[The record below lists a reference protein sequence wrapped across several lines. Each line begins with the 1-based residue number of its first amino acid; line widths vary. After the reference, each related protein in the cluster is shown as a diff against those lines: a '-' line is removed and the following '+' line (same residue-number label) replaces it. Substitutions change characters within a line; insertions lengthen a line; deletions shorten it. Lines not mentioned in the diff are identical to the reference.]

1 MGPSGRGQT
10 SEDMTGSAIDT
21 DTSNIPRELIT
32 GSVVIAAI
40 VMFIWTGGSAMTAV
54 VRYLTGVGPN
64 VQEILLTA
72 LLLNIALIM
81 FGWRRYRD
89 LQVEVARRRDAEERA
104 RALAETDPLT
114 GFLNRRSMT
123 EKISA
128 LLEEAKSVGQP
139 VAILMLDLDNF
150 KQVNDVHGHAA
161 GDYVLLTIARRI
173 RETVPPEALTAR
185 LGGDEFA
192 CAFMFD
198 PSSRDSVT
206 RIAQRLVTAM
216 NEPMDLD
223 DLHLTVSTSI
233 GIARSDADCSS
244 MEALMRRGDIAM
256 YAAKKHGRNTYVWFD
271 ASMERELSERSKME
285 TDIRH
290 GIVHGEFLPYY
301 EPQIELSTGRLIG
314 FEMLA
319 RWQRPD
325 HGLVS
330 PELFIPIAEESGHIG
345 DLSLAVIRRAFEET
359 RDWDPA
365 LTLSINI
372 SPAQLKDPWLSQKIR
387 KLLVETG
394 FPAGRLELEIT
405 EGALF
410 ENLSL
415 AQAIVSSLKNQ
426 GIRIALDDFGSG
438 YGSLAHLRAL
448 PLDRIKINRDF
459 VSSINHSSESA
470 AIVTTI
476 INLAE
481 SLHLGVT
488 AEGIENARIE
498 SRLRELGCNEGQGW
512 HFGKPMPVDQARE
525 LVRQKGLLLT
535 LIGDDPED
543 EAPAAQPEDSSEGSN
558 ADAVRKAV

>member
-1 MGPSGRGQT
+1 MEPSGQGQIRN
-10 SEDMTGSAIDT
+10 DMTGSAIDR
-21 DTSNIPRELIT
+21 DTSSVPRELIT

-54 VRYLTGVGPN
+54 VRHLTGVGPN

-72 LLLNIALIM
+72 LLLNIALIL

-89 LQVEVARRRDAEERA
+89 LQIEVARRKDAEERA
-104 RALAETDPLT
+104 RELAETDPLT

-123 EKISA
+123 EKVSV
-128 LLEEAKSVGQP
+128 LLDEAQESGQP

-161 GDYVLLTIARRI
+161 GDHVLLTIAQRI
-173 RETVPPEALTAR
+173 KDVIPPEALAAR

-192 CAFMFD
+192 CAFMFGAD
-198 PSSRDSVT
+198 SRDPVT
-206 RIAQRLVTAM
+206 RVAQQLVTTM

-233 GIARSDADCSS
+233 GIARSDADCTS
-244 MEALMRRGDIAM
+244 MAGLMRRGDIAM
-256 YAAKKHGRNTYVWFD
+256 YSAKKHGRNTYVWFD
-271 ASMERELSERSKME
+271 ESMERELSERSKME

-290 GIVHGEFLPYY
+290 GIIHGEFLPYY

-345 DLSLAVIRRAFEET
+345 DLSLAIIRRAFEET
-359 RDWDPA
+359 RDWDP
-365 LTLSINI
+365 LLMLSINI

-387 KLLVETG
+387 KLLLETG

-405 EGALF
+405 ESALF

-459 VSSINHSSESA
+459 VSSVNHSNESA

-481 SLHLGVT
+481 SLNLAVT

-512 HFGKPMPVDQARE
+512 HFGKPMPVEQARD
-525 LVRQKGLLLT
+525 LVREKGLLLT
-535 LIGDDPED
+535 LIGDDPELT
-543 EAPAAQPEDSSEGSN
+543 EPVAKP
-558 ADAVRKAV
+558 DASVGEPVRKAI